1 MFAYLSSRYGKDTTS
16 SIWMTFC
23 LTWFINTRKRTLFMT
38 CLIYS
43 NLADYEIW
51 ILILER
57 ICRLVEPDDVFGIL
71 LPKRP
76 KICGYF

>member
-1 MFAYLSSRYGKDTTS
+1 
-16 SIWMTFC
+16 
-23 LTWFINTRKRTLFMT
+23 MT